1 MSRKMIDYKV
11 ENGKITS
18 IDGYRV
24 GGGDELTGDALM
36 GITKDSTTITRT
48 LDTDG
53 KVKLEAKAL
62 KVISKSINITL
73 EPKEYNIGDM
83 IKAIDINVGNASPVS
98 VILPS
103 AQYING
109 INFIATY
116 YSTYSNEVRISFIC
130 VKGGTLTQQK
140 QINSTAQCWYI

>member
-1 MSRKMIDYKV
+1 MSKRMADLKV
-11 ENGKITS
+11 EDGKITS
-18 IDGYRV
+18 IDGYEV
-24 GGGDELTGDALM
+24 GGGGELSGDALM
-36 GITKDSTTITRT
+36 NITKDSATITRA

-73 EPKEYNIGDM
+73 EPKQYNIGDM
-83 IKAIDINVGNASPVS
+83 IKGVDINVGKGSPVS
-98 VILPS
+98 VILPT

-109 INFIATY
+109 VNFIATY
-116 YSTYSNEVRISFIC
+116 YPTYSNEVRISFIC
-130 VKGGTLTQQK
+130 VNGGTLTQQK